1 MTDQSANKKP
11 IAKEFGRYE
20 LLLEMAKGGMATLF
34 LARLSGPK
42 KFEKLVALKRIHDL
56 YSDEDLFT
64 SMFLD
69 EARLTAKIHHP
80 NVATVFDMGEED
92 GYYYI
97 AMEYVH
103 GLDLNKVLRAAIRQ
117 KRPLEWQQVARLVAD
132 AASGLHA
139 AHELRG
145 NDGQLMGV
153 VHRDVSPQNIL
164 ISFDGHVK
172 VVDFGIA
179 YAAERLTN
187 TATGT
192 LKGKAAYMSPEQV
205 SGQTLDRRSDVFS
218 LGILLYESVLL
229 RRLFREDNDAT
240 TILRI
245 TKGDIPNPRTIRPDL
260 PESLVKIMMRALAQ
274 DPEDRYQ
281 TAGEL
286 EEALNRELMRHD
298 AYVAASHIGEMMT
311 GLFYDKK
318 QMMQEQMQR
327 ALEVPSEE
335 PMKAIGVGSSSSAEE
350 SVFSMS
356 AISGWNRPGGLSRGG
371 WVGIVIGLVLVGVVL
386 YFVLRP
392 GGSPEPASAG
402 KIAKGAMT
410 TPPPRPRNRVAP
422 DATAGR
428 PRPVVPRA
436 RPSAMRPRRISIR
449 LTLLPTNSAPVV
461 TFQGKQYPG
470 RKFLRQVT
478 ATPDKVPLVINAPGF
493 QERRLELA
501 LNDDVNQT
509 VRLKRARRR
518 PATTVRRR
526 YRRRRRGPRRKP
538 ARRNAADLVKTF

>member
-1 MTDQSANKKP
+1 VTDR
-11 IAKEFGRYE
+11 IAEKTTISKEFGRYE

-42 KFEKLVALKRIHDL
+42 KFEKLVAVKRIHDL

-69 EARLTAKIHHP
+69 EARLTARIHHP

-92 GYYYI
+92 GHYYI

-103 GLDLNKVLRAAIRQ
+103 GLDLNKILRAAIRQ

-132 AASGLHA
+132 AAAGLHA
-139 AHELRG
+139 AHELRD
-145 NDGQLMGV
+145 NDGQPMGV

-164 ISFDGHVK
+164 VSFDGHVK

-179 YAAERLTN
+179 FAAERLTN

-205 SGQTLDRRSDVFS
+205 SGKTLDRRSDVFS
-218 LGILLYESVLL
+218 LGILLWESVLL

-245 TKGDIPNPRTIRPDL
+245 VKGDIPHPRSIRPDL

-274 DPEDRYQ
+274 EPEDRYQ

-298 AYVAASHIGEMMT
+298 AYVAASHISEMMT

-318 QMMQEQMQR
+318 QMMDEQMQR
-327 ALEVPSEE
+327 ALETPSEE
-335 PMKAIGVGSSSSAEE
+335 PMRAIGVDSASSTEN

-356 AISGWNRPGGLSRGG
+356 AISGWNRKGGVSRGG
-371 WVGIVIGLVLVGVVL
+371 WVGIAIGLVLVGVVL
-386 YFVLRP
+386 YFVFQPR
-392 GGSPEPASAG
+392 GSSESASG
-402 KIAKGAMT
+402 AKTAQGAMT
-410 TPPPRPRNRVAP
+410 TPAP
-422 DATAGR
+422 KHGDKAAPVPMASR
-428 PRPVVPRA
+428 ARPVAPRA
-436 RPSAMRPRRISIR
+436 RPPAMRPRRVSIR
-449 LTLLPTNSAPVV
+449 LTLLPANSAPVV
-461 TFQGKQYPG
+461 TFQGKEYPG
-470 RKFLRQVT
+470 RKFQRTVT
-478 ATPDKVPLVINAPGF
+478 ATSDKVPLVIRAPGF
-493 QERRLELA
+493 LERRLELA
-501 LNDDVNQT
+501 LKDDILQT
-509 VRLKRARRR
+509 VRLKPERRR
-518 PATTVRRR
+518 PTTKVRRR
-526 YRRRRRGPRRKP
+526 FRRRRGPHRKP
-538 ARRNAADLVKTF
+538 PRRHTADLVKTF